1 MHILHMGGF
10 ALCVAVGIPV
20 GVAAQERTKISQGA
34 FTISAPASISC
45 KAPPDFILGDPISY
59 GYLST

>member
-20 GVAAQERTKISQGA
+20 GVAAQERTKISQGGLYDFGA
-34 FTISAPASISC
+34 GIDLVQSAA
-45 KAPPDFILGDPISY
+45 
-59 GYLST
+59 